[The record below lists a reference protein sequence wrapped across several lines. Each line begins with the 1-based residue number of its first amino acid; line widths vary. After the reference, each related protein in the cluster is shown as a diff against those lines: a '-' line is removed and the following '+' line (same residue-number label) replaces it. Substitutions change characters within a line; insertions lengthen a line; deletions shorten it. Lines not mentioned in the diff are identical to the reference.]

1 MVQISIITPTYN
13 NFEKLKFNIDSVLNQ
28 NFQDIEH
35 IIVDNLSIDGTENI
49 IKEYISKAKYPV
61 IYIREKDSGIYH
73 AMNKGIKAANGIWVH
88 TLNSDDY
95 YYSEKS
101 LSSLNI
107 EDNEGYD
114 VIANAILSKNEK
126 TGSIISK
133 WVPDYNK
140 EINHYNFPHSGMV
153 IKKDFYEKYGYYNEK
168 YRILSDS
175 MYCMK
180 FLPFAKYK
188 IIKDPLVIMLNSG
201 ISNKF
206 SFTKSR
212 ELMIFNLCYYKGPLK
227 YRVKFIIKN
236 LFMDINFVFK
246 IFFKKLISLKKLII

>member
-1 MVQISIITPTYN
+1 MVQISIVTVTYN
-13 NFEKLKFNIDSVLNQ
+13 NAEKLKTNIDSVLSQRFCN
-28 NFQDIEH
+28 IEH
-35 IIVDNLSIDGTENI
+35 IIVDNLSSDGTESLV
-49 IKEYISKAKYPV
+49 KEYICRAQYPV
-61 IYIREKDSGIYH
+61 KYIREKDNGIYN
-73 AMNKGIKAANGIWVH
+73 AMNKGIKASSGIWVH
-88 TLNSDDY
+88 TLNSDDC

-107 EDNEGYD
+107 EDNKVYD
-114 VIANAILSKNEK
+114 VIANAILTKNEK

-140 EINHYNFPHSGMV
+140 EINHYNFPHSGMI

-188 IIKDPLVIMLNSG
+188 IIKDPLVVMLDSG

-212 ELMIFNLCYYKGPLK
+212 ELFIFTSCYYKGPLK
-227 YRVKFIIKN
+227 YRIKFIIKN
-236 LFMDINFVFK
+236 LFMDIKSIFK
-246 IFFKKLISLKKLII
+246 IFFKKLRDFKK